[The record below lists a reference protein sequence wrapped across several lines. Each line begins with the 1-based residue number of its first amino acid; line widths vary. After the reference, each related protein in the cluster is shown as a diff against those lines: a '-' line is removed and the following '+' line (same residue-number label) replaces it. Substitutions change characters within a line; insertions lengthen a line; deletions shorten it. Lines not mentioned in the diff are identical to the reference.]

1 MMPGV
6 LPTATSTRLPPITPA
21 ASATAT
27 PPLTPAT
34 ALMTAADIIT
44 DPDLRAVL
52 DAATL
57 AQQQCDALLTL
68 LAHHPLPP
76 KTPTTTTNPADSLPP
91 GVADAISA
99 SQKTLH
105 AHLAAVR
112 NQNRRALLSVRGTKT
127 ATAEARH
134 EVDTL
139 HLALQNLYYKQ
150 RHLESEIK
158 ACQGYEHPYQRL
170 PLMPETEFRE
180 AFPEVVER
188 CSREDVGKERDGDEG
203 MEEEE
208 EEGGVGEEEFEDALM
223 KARIEHE
230 HKERLALEEKR
241 QGLLKRKQGL
251 IAENNKRKEDLAK
264 LDESLEKF
272 IEVSEL
278 LDGIGCIIGANMIIQ
293 AAKPI
298 EQTFQ
303 KEY

>member
-1 MMPGV
+1 MPAV
-6 LPTATSTRLPPITPA
+6 QPRATSTRLLPGAPPHTAPA
-21 ASATAT
+21 AAT
-27 PPLTPAT
+27 PSTPLIAPTT
-34 ALMTAADIIT
+34 AGMTAADIIT

-52 DAATL
+52 DAASL
-57 AQQQCDALLTL
+57 AQQQCDALLAV
-68 LAHHPLPP
+68 LAEHPLPP
-76 KTPTTTTNPADSLPP
+76 PASPSRPSSESAQMPP
-91 GVADAISA
+91 EVAEQISTA
-99 SQKTLH
+99 QKALH

-112 NQNRRALLSVRGTKT
+112 NQNRKALLSVRSTKH
-127 ATAEARH
+127 ATADARH

-139 HLALQNLYYKQ
+139 HLALQNLYYEQ

-158 ACQGYEHPYQRL
+158 ACQGYDHPYQKL
-170 PLMPETEFRE
+170 PLMPEEEF
-180 AFPEVVER
+180 AATFPEVIESCRVAAQKAVFER
-188 CSREDVGKERDGDEG
+188 REKKESGELAGEDVGMEG
-203 MEEEE
+203 GEEDAAHEEEM
-208 EEGGVGEEEFEDALM
+208 FEDALM

-241 QGLLKRKQGL
+241 QGLLKKKQGL

-272 IEVSEL
+272 IE
-278 LDGIGCIIGANMIIQ
+278 

>member
-1 MMPGV
+1 MPVV
-6 LPTATSTRLPPITPA
+6 LPSATSTRLPITPPRPT
-21 ASATAT
+21 STRPLVPTA
-27 PPLTPAT
+27 

-52 DAATL
+52 DAASL
-57 AQQQCDALLTL
+57 AQQQCDALLSL
-68 LAHHPLPP
+68 LAEHPLPTG
-76 KTPTTTTNPADSLPP
+76 KNAADSQLSPDVAE
-91 GVADAISA
+91 GVSTA
-99 SQKTLH
+99 QKKLH

-112 NQNRRALLSVRGTKT
+112 NQNRKALLSVRSTKH

-139 HLALQNLYYKQ
+139 HLALQNLYYEQ

-158 ACQGYEHPYQRL
+158 ACQGYEHPYQKL
-170 PLMPETEFRE
+170 PLMPEAEFVE
-180 AFPEVVER
+180 QFPETVESCR
-188 CSREDVGKERDGDEG
+188 DTARKAVSERREKAKDEGGEDVGMEGGDEDAAF
-203 MEEEE
+203 EEE
-208 EEGGVGEEEFEDALM
+208 VFEDALM

-272 IEVSEL
+272 IEVSA
-278 LDGIGCIIGANMIIQ
+278 DFGI
-293 AAKPI
+293 
-298 EQTFQ
+298 FV
-303 KEY
+303 

>member
-1 MMPGV
+1 
-6 LPTATSTRLPPITPA
+6 
-21 ASATAT
+21 
-27 PPLTPAT
+27 
-34 ALMTAADIIT
+34 MTAADIIT

-52 DAATL
+52 DAASL
-57 AQQQCDALLTL
+57 AQQQCDALLAL
-68 LAHHPLPP
+68 LAEHPLPATG
-76 KTPTTTTNPADSLPP
+76 KNPADGQLLLPP
-91 GVADAISA
+91 DVAESVSTA
-99 SQKTLH
+99 QKKLH

-112 NQNRRALLSVRGTKT
+112 NRNRKALLSVRSTKHST
-127 ATAEARH
+127 ADARH

-139 HLALQNLYYKQ
+139 HLALQNLYYEQ

-158 ACQGYEHPYQRL
+158 ACQEYEHPYQKL
-170 PLMPETEFRE
+170 PLIPEDQFVEQ
-180 AFPEVVER
+180 FPEVVES
-188 CSREDVGKERDGDEG
+188 CRESAREATAARREKAKEEGGEDTG
-203 MEEEE
+203 MEEGDEDVAYE
-208 EEGGVGEEEFEDALM
+208 QEVFEDALM

-272 IEVSEL
+272 IE
-278 LDGIGCIIGANMIIQ
+278 